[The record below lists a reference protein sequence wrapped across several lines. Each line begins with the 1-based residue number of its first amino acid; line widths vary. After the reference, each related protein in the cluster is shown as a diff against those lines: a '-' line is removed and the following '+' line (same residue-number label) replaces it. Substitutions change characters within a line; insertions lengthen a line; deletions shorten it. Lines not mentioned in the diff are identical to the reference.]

1 MSLITTV
8 AQSIKNAIIL
18 EDSIAASSIFLT
30 GDTGLKPST
39 RLEITVACDGYAS
52 DYTEPVLTNTTRRRA
67 KSFQVTFRAIWP
79 ISSNSGGLDMIGESV
94 LEYPDKSVFSGIDVL
109 QSSLAGQSMEVVAAD
124 EEGTES
130 FIHDT
135 VLTFHINI

>member
-8 AQSIKNAIIL
+8 AQSIKDAIIL
-18 EDSIAASSIFLT
+18 EDSIAATSIFLT
-30 GDTGLKPST
+30 GDTGQKPST
-39 RLEITVACDGYAS
+39 RLEITVVCDGYAS
-52 DYTEPVLTNTTRRRA
+52 DYTTPLLPNTTIRNA

-79 ISSNSGGLDMIGESV
+79 IGASSQGLDLIGESV
-94 LEYPDKSVFSGIDVL
+94 LGYPDKSVFSGIDVL
-109 QSSLAGQSMEVVAAD
+109 QSSLAGQSMEVAAAD